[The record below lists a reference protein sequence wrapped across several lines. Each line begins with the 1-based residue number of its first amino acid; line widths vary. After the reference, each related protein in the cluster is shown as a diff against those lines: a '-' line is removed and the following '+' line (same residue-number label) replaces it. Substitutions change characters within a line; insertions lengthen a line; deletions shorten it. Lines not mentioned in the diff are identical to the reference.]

1 MTMAAKKERGRFS
14 LRFNIGD
21 HAQRAAIEL
30 LELQPPHSKSQYIA
44 NSLVYYNAHFA
55 DDPQPLKMPA
65 IDRTAIEAIVR
76 EIMRQER
83 QAPGKSVQ
91 AEETSPSREK
101 KIAPPPQEQAIELLE
116 GATTDGVSEVDDMTR
131 DLIASTMA
139 AFRRNG

>member
-1 MTMAAKKERGRFS
+1 MAAKKERGRFS

-21 HAQRAAIEL
+21 PAQRAAIEL
-30 LELQPPHSKSQYIA
+30 LELQPPHSKSQ
-44 NSLVYYNAHFA
+44 YYNAHFA